1 VSKVQLVLKV
11 LRAHRVLKALRV
23 HKVVVVLRVLKV
35 HRVHKVVVA
44 LKVLKVLKVLLVL
57 RAQLVSVR
65 VEQLGI
71 WQDSLEPL
79 QLQTLLFLILVQM
92 LELVLL
98 HLSVNWM

>member
-1 VSKVQLVLKV
+1 
-11 LRAHRVLKALRV
+11 V

-35 HRVHKVVVA
+35 HRVHRVHKVVVA
-44 LKVLKVLKVLLVL
+44 LKVLKVLLVL
-57 RAQLVSVR
+57 RVQLVSVR

>member
-1 VSKVQLVLKV
+1 
-11 LRAHRVLKALRV
+11 
-23 HKVVVVLRVLKV
+23 VVVVLRVLKVHRV